1 MSAVENFLSRRQLMV
16 AALLSAGLNR
26 AFAQSSGNVS
36 RIIVPFAAG
45 GAREMPARAIQ
56 QELSQ
61 ETGQNWIIESKP
73 GAGGAIGTSFVSK
86 AAPDGK
92 TLLMAASSHFVTSAM
107 GARPFYEPVKEFAP
121 VANIGNQ
128 SYVLMVNAGVPAKT
142 AAEFIQYAK
151 SKPGVLNYN
160 SAGVGSS
167 THLAMAYF
175 AKTADLDIVH
185 VPYKGTAEA
194 VTDVSGGRG
203 NAVIVPTA
211 GVGVYLQDT
220 RLRIIGI
227 TSKKRSALL
236 PNVPTLAESGLSGF
250 QFESWFGLLAPAA
263 TPIAIQEKLNAAVN
277 KIIVNK
283 DVKERLLALGME
295 SPQLNLEAFNKVFLA
310 DRDLMTRIVKETGI
324 TRDS

>member
-1 MSAVENFLSRRQLMV
+1 MSALENFLSRRQLMV
-16 AALLSAGLNR
+16 AALLSAGLDR

-175 AKTADLDIVH
+175 AKTADLDMVH

-227 TSKKRSALL
+227 TAKKRSALL

-277 KIIVNK
+277 KIILNK